1 MKRLPLNKTR
11 ILLLFIDITI
21 IAASFYIA
29 FLIRFDNK
37 VPESI
42 QIIFFQ
48 QLLPLIVFVRGLAFI
63 SFGFYTGL
71 WKYSSI
77 QDITKI
83 VYAVSISSLVFLF
96 ILVAMDRVKRLT
108 LTDIPLTVLIIDFL
122 LVGIML
128 SSTRLFWRIW
138 FERNQRKLS
147 INNGL

>member
-1 MKRLPLNKTR
+1 MRLLPLNKTR

-21 IAASFYIA
+21 TVASLYIA
-29 FLIRFDNK
+29 FLIRFDNN

-48 QLLPLIVFVRGLAFI
+48 QLAPLIIFIRGCAFI

-83 VYAVSISSLVFLF
+83 VYAVSISSLVVLF
-96 ILVAMDRVKRLT
+96 ILFVMDRGRVLPIAT
-108 LTDIPLTVLIIDFL
+108 IPLSVLVIDFL

-128 SSTRLFWRIW
+128 SSTRLFW
-138 FERNQRKLS
+138 
-147 INNGL
+147 

>member
-1 MKRLPLNKTR
+1 MRLLPLNKTR
-11 ILLLFIDITI
+11 IILLFVDLTITV
-21 IAASFYIA
+21 ASLYIA
-29 FLIRFDNK
+29 FLIRFDNN

-48 QLLPLIVFVRGLAFI
+48 QLAPLIVFVRGFAFI

-96 ILVAMDRVKRLT
+96 ILVAMDRVKVLT
-108 LTDIPLTVLIIDFL
+108 LTAIPIN
-122 LVGIML
+122 
-128 SSTRLFWRIW
+128 STDYRFFI
-138 FERNQRKLS
+138 S
-147 INNGL
+147 GNNVE